1 MQKFALTLFVA
12 LAAPAV
18 SAVDIPEA
26 CLICRNAI
34 DDTMFV
40 ECLQNC
46 LDPVDVRQDRA
57 TPTPDAAQAKAA
69 AERAGWMTADD
80 VDEMSDA
87 RRLVAA
93 KASNEG
99 LSYFL
104 EPIYPQL
111 VFVGTEDGME
121 AVGILVSPAQ
131 TLIGLGGEQP
141 MFRVDKNKAVK
152 PRVSTDDDN
161 ELVVIEDDKLL
172 EQILSGQTLRV
183 RMDILG
189 VDTKDFSFDLSGS
202 RDAFTWT
209 HSVIPE

>member
-1 MQKFALTLFVA
+1 
-12 LAAPAV
+12 
-18 SAVDIPEA
+18 
-26 CLICRNAI
+26 
-34 DDTMFV
+34 
-40 ECLQNC
+40 
-46 LDPVDVRQDRA
+46 
-57 TPTPDAAQAKAA
+57 
-69 AERAGWMTADD
+69 
-80 VDEMSDA
+80 
-87 RRLVAA
+87 
-93 KASNEG
+93 
-99 LSYFL
+99 
-104 EPIYPQL
+104 
-111 VFVGTEDGME
+111 
-121 AVGILVSPAQ
+121 
-131 TLIGLGGEQP
+131 